1 MASTLDFFL
10 NLHLAALRGVERR
23 EGGSGGRRRRI
34 VDEIMQENMICFWLL
49 HAAIWFSIGPSKDI
63 SAFTHSNHQEQ
74 RRWQWRWQ
82 FKPFAIFRIST
93 NIFKKCCLRPGSRLF
108 VRNCMTSGSHFL
120 FQLFLR

>member
-49 HAAIWFSIGPSKDI
+49 HATLFQKYCSW
-63 SAFTHSNHQEQ
+63 
-74 RRWQWRWQ
+74 
-82 FKPFAIFRIST
+82 
-93 NIFKKCCLRPGSRLF
+93 PGSRLF